1 MVPAAGGGI
10 EGDAKDVFGGKPLR
24 QSSKGA
30 KEVCLPSVGSG
41 LVEDPLPWGVGTLPI
56 SIREGYE
63 VAGLYTCSGVML
75 K

>member
-41 LVEDPLPWGVGTLPI
+41 LVEDPLPI